1 MLKLRLDTSYPT
13 LSNENK
19 TAFRR
24 KLEWWR
30 QMEESY
36 REY

>member
-19 TAFRR
+19 TASGGSFNGGA
-24 KLEWWR
+24 K
-30 QMEESY
+30 
-36 REY
+36 